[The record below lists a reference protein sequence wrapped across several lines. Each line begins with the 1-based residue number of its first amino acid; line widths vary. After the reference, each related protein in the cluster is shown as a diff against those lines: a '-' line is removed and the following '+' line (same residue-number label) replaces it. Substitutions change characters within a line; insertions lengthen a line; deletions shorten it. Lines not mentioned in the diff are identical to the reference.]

1 MSNKSEYVKEWRK
14 NTKQKVL
21 VCMGKE
27 CQICNYNKCP
37 EALEFHHL
45 DPNKKEFGLG
55 SIMATPVSWEKIV
68 LEMMKCILLCANCH
82 REVHS
87 NFTEI
92 PKNYQKFNESLLQ
105 LPENIHLLKVTKTS
119 YCPVCNK
126 QKDNRNIY
134 CSLSC
139 AASTKGKVNWDSIDL
154 IDLIENQKIPKTKI
168 ADMMN
173 CSDQAVNKR
182 YKKLKAL

>member
-82 REVHS
+82 MEEHYPYM
-87 NFTEI
+87 N
-92 PKNYQKFNESLLQ
+92 N
-105 LPENIHLLKVTKTS
+105 
-119 YCPVCNK
+119 
-126 QKDNRNIY
+126 
-134 CSLSC
+134 
-139 AASTKGKVNWDSIDL
+139 L
-154 IDLIENQKIPKTKI
+154 IT
-168 ADMMN
+168 
-173 CSDQAVNKR
+173 
-182 YKKLKAL
+182 